1 MRTAVIGA
9 GRMGMRHVEVV
20 KSLGLPLVG
29 LCDAK
34 PEALE
39 AAGKAGVPSEAL
51 FASFDDLLARGR
63 PECVVISTTAPS
75 HAELTIRSAQ
85 SGARAI
91 LCEKPMAT
99 SLADC
104 DRMLAACEKAGTR
117 LAINHQMRF
126 MEQYTLPKSLADS
139 EQYGGLASV
148 TVVGGNFGIA
158 MNGSHYFEM
167 FRYLTGEAPTQATA
181 WFSPG
186 KLPNPRGP
194 QFEDRAGSVRL
205 ETASG
210 KRFFMDVSA
219 DQGHGVR
226 VTYACRFGQIMVDE
240 LAGIMLTSVRK
251 PEHREM
257 PTTRYGMPWVDE
269 THKITPADAVAPSR
283 AVLSALLEGKNFP
296 TGQDARQ
303 AIAALVGCYTSDERN
318 HTPVPLDR
326 DLDQTRTFP
335 WA

>member
-34 PEALE
+34 PEALA
-39 AAGKAGVPSEAL
+39 AAGKSGVPAEAL
-51 FASFDDLLARGR
+51 FASFDDLLSRGR

-75 HAELTIRSAQ
+75 HADLTARAAA

-104 DRMLAACEKAGTR
+104 DRMIAACAKAGAK

-126 MEQYTLPKSLADS
+126 MEQYTLPKTLAES
-139 EQYGGLASV
+139 EAFGGLASV
-148 TVVGGNFGIA
+148 TVVAGNFGIA

-167 FRYLTGEAPTQATA
+167 FRFMTGENPVSASA
-181 WFSPG
+181 WFSPE

-210 KRFFMDVSA
+210 KRFYMDASP

-226 VTYACRFGQIMVDE
+226 VTYACRRGQIMVDE
-240 LAGIMLTSVRK
+240 LAGMVQTSVRK

-257 PTTRYGMPWVDE
+257 PTTRYGMPWEDQIR
-269 THKITPADAVAPSR
+269 TITPADAVAPSR
-283 AVLSALLEGKNFP
+283 AVFEALLAGKNYP
-296 TGQDARQ
+296 TGEEARL
-303 AIAALVGCYTSDERN
+303 AIAALVGCYASDEQQ
-318 HTPVPLDR
+318 HSAVALGSG
-326 DLDQTRTFP
+326 LDQQRVFP